1 MVLVTVALLL
11 TSVAF
16 ASPPDPTRV
25 GEFLDD
31 GDFDG
36 VVIRSDLGHTAAARR
51 TAAIPAR
58 KMVDQPPIRIVVDL
72 LREAPTP
79 AEPLVGSLP
88 HAPRSPPAPAR

>member
-1 MVLVTVALLL
+1 MVLVAIALLL

-16 ASPPDPTRV
+16 ASPPDPTRL
-25 GEFLDD
+25 GGFWDD

-36 VVIRSDLGHTAAARR
+36 VVIRSDLGHAAARR

-58 KMVDQPPIRIVVDL
+58 KTVDQPPTRIVVDL
-72 LREAPTP
+72 LRERPTP
-79 AEPLVGSLP
+79 AEPYDSSLP